1 MSTALIASPRP
12 EVDIE
17 TLKSTPATPL
27 RQKAKVKKRWRNA
40 GWYALCLAILVVL
53 LYPVIWL
60 LSASVKSGSEIAS
73 NLSLI
78 PDLFSPENF
87 TVALGGAA
95 GISFGTLLGN
105 SLMVSVG
112 AVIGN
117 VFSCTLAAYAFAR
130 LRFRGQNILFAL
142 MIATIMLP
150 VHVVLIPQY
159 SIFQQLGLVGTLWPL
174 ILPKILATEGFFVF
188 LIVQFVRGLPRELD
202 EAATI
207 DGCGPYR
214 TFWSIILP
222 LLKPALVTTT
232 IFSFIWSWNDF
243 FSQLIY
249 LLNPETFTLQ
259 LGLRMF
265 MDQTSASSFGP
276 MFAMSVL
283 TLVPVFLFFLF
294 FQRYLVEGVATSGL
308 KG

>member
-1 MSTALIASPRP
+1 MSPTPTA
-12 EVDIE
+12 D
-17 TLKSTPATPL
+17 PA
-27 RQKAKVKKRWRNA
+27 KAKKFWRNA
-40 GWYALCLAILVVL
+40 GWYLLCLAVLAVL

-60 LSASVKSGSEIAS
+60 LSASVKSGPEIAS

-78 PDLFSPENF
+78 PELFSPENF
-87 TVALGGAA
+87 TVALDGAA

-105 SLMVSVG
+105 SVMVSVG

-174 ILPKILATEGFFVF
+174 ILPKVLATEGFFVF